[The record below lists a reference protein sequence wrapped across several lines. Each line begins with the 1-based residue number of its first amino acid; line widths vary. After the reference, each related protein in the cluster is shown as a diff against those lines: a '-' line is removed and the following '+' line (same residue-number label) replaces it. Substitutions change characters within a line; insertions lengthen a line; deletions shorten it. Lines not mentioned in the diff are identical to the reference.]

1 MQMNQEQT
9 VFVVDDEPAVARALA
24 RLLKAS
30 GYTTEVFG
38 SAMEFIN
45 GYKPGSAGCLVADF
59 SMPEI
64 CGLELQ
70 RRLADLG
77 HRMPIVFVTGLDDL
91 TMEMEQGMIMD
102 GAVGILKKP
111 VDPAVL
117 LGAIE
122 EALARDRA
130 IRKAEN

>member
-1 MQMNQEQT
+1 MDQVQT
-9 VFVVDDEPAVARALA
+9 VYVVDDEPAVTKALA

-30 GYTTEVFG
+30 GYNSEVFH
-38 SAMEFIN
+38 SALEFMN
-45 GYKPGSAGCLVADF
+45 CYKPGSAGCLVADF

-64 CGLELQ
+64 CGLDLQ
-70 RRLADLG
+70 RKMASLG

-91 TMEMEQGMIMD
+91 TAETERAMIMD

-111 VDPAVL
+111 VNPAVL

-122 EALARDRA
+122 EALARDREVRRA
-130 IRKAEN
+130 GS